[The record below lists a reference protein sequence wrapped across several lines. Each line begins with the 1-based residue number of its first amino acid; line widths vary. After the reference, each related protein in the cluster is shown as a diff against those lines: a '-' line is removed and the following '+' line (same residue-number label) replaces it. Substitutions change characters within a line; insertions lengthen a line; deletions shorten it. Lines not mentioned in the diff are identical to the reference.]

1 MRLRSCL
8 PLAFRPANINFYM
21 KNKLFAFL
29 VLSCFVGKLSAQ
41 DAVSSVDLARKLDLI
56 LLKVD
61 SLEKRVN
68 AIESKAATQPAATAP
83 ARPIAAQ
90 PAVRPQQPSPAP
102 AANAIPQDPQE
113 KKSFFQKIRN
123 ELKSDAVRGSGP
135 WTTPEAWAKVR
146 RGISDFEVRRTLGN
160 PTKIKNSI
168 NPRIDRVYR
177 YEGDLD
183 GDGTEEKGVVNFQ
196 RGRVVSL
203 EPPFQVK

>member
-1 MRLRSCL
+1 
-8 PLAFRPANINFYM
+8 M
-21 KNKLFAFL
+21 KNKLFAL
-29 VLSCFVGKLSAQ
+29 LLLSCFAGALTGQ
-41 DAVSSVDLARKLDLI
+41 DAVSNADLARKLDLI

-68 AIESKAATQPAATAP
+68 AIESKPATRPAATAP

-90 PAVRPQQPSPAP
+90 PAVRPQQPAPPPAVKVTP
-102 AANAIPQDPQE
+102 KDPQE
-113 KKSFFQKIRN
+113 KKSFFQKIRD
-123 ELKSDAVRGSGP
+123 ELKSDVVRGSGL
-135 WTTPEAWAKVR
+135 WTTPEAWVSVR

-183 GDGTEEKGVVNFQ
+183 GDGVEDKGVVNFK
-196 RGRVVSL
+196 RGRVVSF
-203 EPPFQVK
+203 EPPFQIK

>member
-1 MRLRSCL
+1 
-8 PLAFRPANINFYM
+8 M
-21 KNKLFAFL
+21 KNTLFALL
-29 VLSCFVGKLSAQ
+29 VLSCVAGALSAQ
-41 DAVSSVDLARKLDLI
+41 DAVSNADLARKLDLI

-68 AIESKAATQPAATAP
+68 AIEGKAATQPAATAP

-90 PAVRPQQPSPAP
+90 PAPAP
-102 AANAIPQDPQE
+102 AVKVIPQDPQE

-135 WTTPEAWAKVR
+135 WTTPEAWANVR

-160 PTKIKNSI
+160 PTKIKNSLS
-168 NPRIDRVYR
+168 PRIDRVYR

-183 GDGTEEKGVVNFQ
+183 ADGVEEKGVVNFQ
-196 RGRVVSL
+196 RGRVVSF